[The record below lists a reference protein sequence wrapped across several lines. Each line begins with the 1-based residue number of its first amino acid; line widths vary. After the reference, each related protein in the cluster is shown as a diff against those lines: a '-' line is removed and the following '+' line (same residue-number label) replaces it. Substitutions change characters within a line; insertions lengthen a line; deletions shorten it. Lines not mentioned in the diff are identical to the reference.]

1 MTAAPVAAA
10 AWRRGPASLPADDP
24 LWLGVSILV
33 SWNAWNTGDMEPLE
47 RLREAGKRV
56 TDPLEATAQ
65 RVALRAIDL
74 VIHAVDINEFVAQID
89 LNAVL
94 DRIDITRL
102 LERVDLNTLLEH
114 VDLNALIQRVDV
126 EALVSHTDFG
136 EIIAKQT
143 SGIAS
148 GALDAVR
155 EQAVSMDGSIDR
167 GVWRLVRRNAAR
179 PEAPALLRGPAES

>member
-1 MTAAPVAAA
+1 MRTEDEDRPQGLTGAPE
-10 AWRRGPASLPADDP
+10 
-24 LWLGVSILV
+24 
-33 SWNAWNTGDMEPLE
+33 NQPLE

-65 RVALRAIDL
+65 RIAERAIDL

-102 LERVDLNTLLEH
+102 LERVDLNALLKN

-126 EALVSHTDFG
+126 EALVTHTDFG

-148 GALDAVR
+148 G
-155 EQAVSMDGSIDR
+155 MDGAIDR
-167 GVWRLVRRNAAR
+167 GVWRLLRRNAPRRHDRSPVAGG
-179 PEAPALLRGPAES
+179 RGATPRTG